1 MSGLLA
7 GGARQK
13 TLAQFVSSTDDNL
26 QVKTVSTKIV
36 AGADALDAVH
46 AVLIVDDSR
55 VDNPYR
61 LRKRF

>member
-13 TLAQFVSSTDDNL
+13 TLAQFVSSTDDL